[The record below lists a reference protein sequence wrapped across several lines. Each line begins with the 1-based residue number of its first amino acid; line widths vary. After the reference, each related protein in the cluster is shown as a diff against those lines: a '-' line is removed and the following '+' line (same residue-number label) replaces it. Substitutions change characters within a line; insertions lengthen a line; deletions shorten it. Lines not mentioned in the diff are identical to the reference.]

1 MFLISKQ
8 LDNLH
13 VSHRFFRQNIN
24 CRCVFWRVSLMPVPF
39 SPGWWF
45 QARLLSRFPL
55 CSAGRRLPGTHSS
68 NATAWLRSAW
78 RCPTLSRAHASQV
91 ELSGCTC
98 TLTPYTHMSK
108 ERNFFFTC
116 VCVLL
121 ILKRE
126 VMGSLVNFPAKYF
139 TNKSATR
146 CTLLNFAP
154 LSSYLPRVTVAES
167 CKQWSHSAR

>member
-1 MFLISKQ
+1 MFFGTWSA
-8 LDNLH
+8 
-13 VSHRFFRQNIN
+13 
-24 CRCVFWRVSLMPVPF
+24 SLMPVPF

-108 ERNFFFTC
+108 ERIFFTC

-139 TNKSATR
+139 TKGQQLAAR
-146 CTLLNFAP
+146 CLTLHH
-154 LSSYLPRVTVAES
+154 YLICHVSLLQSFVNNG
-167 CKQWSHSAR
+167 WSHSAR